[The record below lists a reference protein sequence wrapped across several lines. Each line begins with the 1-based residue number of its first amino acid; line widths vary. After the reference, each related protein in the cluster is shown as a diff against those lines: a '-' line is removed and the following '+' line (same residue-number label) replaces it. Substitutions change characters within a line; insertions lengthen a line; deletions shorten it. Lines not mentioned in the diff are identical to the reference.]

1 MSEAKHL
8 TVGVTGMTC
17 AGCSSRVEK
26 VLNKMD
32 GVEAQV
38 NLTTEKATVNY
49 DPASVTVEDITSK
62 IENMG
67 YGVLTQKTEFDIEG
81 MTCAACSSRIEKVLN
96 KQPGVKQATVNLAA
110 ESAVVEYN
118 PNTLEIP
125 DIIGRIKKLG
135 YGANEKSDTGDA
147 SENQKEKQVKEM
159 KFKLVLSALLSLPL
173 LVTMLDHLLGVSL
186 PALFMNPWFQF
197 ALATPIQFYVG
208 RQFYTGAYRSLR
220 SGGANMDVLVALGT
234 SAAYFYSLYEAFL
247 TIGNPGYMPHL
258 YFETSAIIITL
269 ILFGKYLELTA
280 KSRTKTA
287 ISKLLNLQAKQARV
301 IRNGEEQMV
310 AIEEVRSGDHLIV
323 KPGEKIP
330 VDGIIVKGRTS
341 VDESMITGESIPI
354 EKNMNAD
361 VIGSTMNKNGTVEMK
376 ATKVGKD
383 TALASIIKA
392 VEDAQGSKAPIQR
405 LADVISGYFVPIV
418 VIIAVLTFIVWIT
431 LVSPGNFEPALVAAI
446 AVLVIACPCALGL
459 ATPTSI
465 MVGTGKSA
473 ENGILFKGGEHL
485 EQTHKLNTI
494 VFDKTG
500 TITKGKPEVT
510 NFTGDDVTL
519 QFLAS
524 AEKGSEHPLAEAI
537 VAYATEKG
545 VDMLDTDD
553 FTAIPGHG
561 IKAAISGKEVLVG
574 TRKLMRDH
582 HIEMSNVD
590 KKMAE
595 YESEG
600 KTAMLISVDG
610 RFSGIVAVAD
620 TVKDSAIEAVKQLKE
635 QNLEVFMLTGDNE
648 RTAKAIAK
656 QVGIDE
662 VIAEVPPEQKADKVK
677 EIQLQGKKVAMV
689 GDGINDA
696 PALATADI
704 GIAIGT
710 GTEVA
715 IEAADVTILG
725 GELLL
730 IPKAIKMSHATIRNI
745 RQNLFWAFA
754 YNSAGIPIAAA
765 GLLAPWVA
773 GAAMAFSSVSVVTNS
788 LRLKRVKI

>member
-1 MSEAKHL
+1 MSEAKHI

-17 AGCSSRVEK
+17 SGCSSRVEK

-32 GVEAQV
+32 GVKAQV
-38 NLTTEKATVNY
+38 NLSTEKATVDYNP
-49 DPASVTVEDITSK
+49 DSVSVEDITSK

-67 YGVLTQKTEFDIEG
+67 YGVLTQKSEFDVQG
-81 MTCAACSSRIEKVLN
+81 MTCSACSSRIEKVLN
-96 KQPGVKQATVNLAA
+96 KQAGVKQASVNLAT

-135 YGANEKSDTGDA
+135 YDANEKSNSGDTAED
-147 SENQKEKQVKEM
+147 QKEKEIKDM
-159 KFKLVLSALLSLPL
+159 KFKLVLSVILSLPL

-186 PALFMNPWFQF
+186 PAIFMNPWFQM
-197 ALATPIQFYVG
+197 ALATPIQFFVG
-208 RQFYTGAYRSLR
+208 WQFYTGAYRSLR

-234 SAAYFYSLYEAFL
+234 SAAYFYSVYEAVL

-269 ILFGKYLELTA
+269 ILFGKYLEVNA

-301 IRNGEEQMV
+301 IRDGEEQMV
-310 AIEEVRSGDHLIV
+310 PIEEVQTGDHLVV

-330 VDGIIVKGRTS
+330 VDGIVVKGNTS

-354 EKNMNAD
+354 EKNMSAE
-361 VIGSTMNKNGTVEMK
+361 VIGSTMNKNGTVEIE

-383 TALASIIKA
+383 TALASIIKV

-418 VIIAVLTFIVWIT
+418 VVIAILTFTIWIT

-465 MVGTGKSA
+465 MVGTGKGA
-473 ENGILFKGGEHL
+473 ETGILFKGGEHL
-485 EQTHKLNTI
+485 EQTHKLNAI
-494 VFDKTG
+494 IFDKTG

-510 NFTGDDVTL
+510 DFTGDNETL
-519 QFLAS
+519 QLLAS

-537 VAYATEKG
+537 VAYATEK
-545 VDMLDTDD
+545 DMKMLDTDD
-553 FTAIPGHG
+553 FKAIPGHG
-561 IKAAISGKEVLVG
+561 IKADISGKEILVG
-574 TRKLMRDH
+574 TRKLMRDND
-582 HIEMSNVD
+582 IDVKSAEKEMT
-590 KKMAE
+590 E
-595 YESEG
+595 YELNG
-600 KTAMLISVDG
+600 KTAMLIALDG
-610 RFSGIVAVAD
+610 KFSGIVAVAD
-620 TVKDSAIEAVKQLKE
+620 TVKETAKQAIKQLKE
-635 QNLEVFMLTGDNE
+635 QNLEVIMLTGDNE

-662 VIAEVPPEQKADKVK
+662 VISEVLPEEKADKVK

-715 IEAADVTILG
+715 IEAADLTILG
-725 GELLL
+725 GDLLL
-730 IPKAIKMSHATIRNI
+730 IPRAIKLSHATIKNI

-754 YNSAGIPIAAA
+754 YNSAGIPIAAV